1 MNLDYESRYGEHVGF
16 CRVHRQRVLG
26 TCDLCEDDDY
36 EESDD
41 HTEKCNYCGRAFACH
56 CDWPGASGAM
66 CPRCDGDAEDSKMPE
81 DC

>member
-66 CPRCDGDAEDSKMPE
+66 CPRCDGAAEDSKIPAE
-81 DC
+81 D

>member
-41 HTEKCNYCGRAFACH
+41 HTEKCIYCGRAFACH
-56 CDWPGASGAM
+56 CDWPGESGAM
-66 CPRCDGDAEDSKMPE
+66 CPRCDGEAEDSKMPG
-81 DC
+81 D